1 MHIKLT
7 EYIRAT
13 TLTLNIKDA
22 PMTALPLIKDAFAKL
37 ATDLEEMTGP
47 AHPKVWDKEYAAV
60 FTPVEGSEPEPECL
74 IMAEEL
80 NAQEPVTETEVGGMK
95 VVLVDEIPPSDPETH
110 SAEPS
115 KRRGR
120 PPKAKEEPAPA
131 VEPTPLEAAIAAKE
145 DEQSQGEIAPFAQ
158 PESSGTAQ
166 ESATVAG
173 TPTTPNPVSDFDM
186 NSYLA
191 KVCNQSKGAAYKE
204 TIYELAKPFVEEGA
218 VPRPSNIKGDDK
230 RWQFIKAVEADSNV
244 KFHG

>member
-7 EYIRAT
+7 EYVRAT

-37 ATDLEEMTGP
+37 ATDLEELMPEPRGS
-47 AHPKVWDKEYAAV
+47 AWNLLKETAGEVMQPVGA
-60 FTPVEGSEPEPECL
+60 PVEAADEQEAHEIAEASAAINPEP
-74 IMAEEL
+74 
-80 NAQEPVTETEVGGMK
+80 
-95 VVLVDEIPPSDPETH
+95 
-110 SAEPS
+110 

-120 PPKAKEEPAPA
+120 PPKAKLEEPTPV
-131 VEPTPLEAAIAAKE
+131 VEPTPLEQAIAKAEDLAATQPVNLKE
-145 DEQSQGEIAPFAQ
+145 DEQSQGEIAP
-158 PESSGTAQ
+158 
-166 ESATVAG
+166 SAEPLS
-173 TPTTPNPVSDFDM
+173 TPTTDSATTAATPPSISDFDM

-230 RWQFIKAVEADSNV
+230 RWQFIKAVETDSGV
-244 KFHG
+244 KYHG